1 MTLAPSRLSEFLR
14 SSGWRAAMPH
24 AVGVVAVAV
33 SAVMLLTQ
41 LDAFPPFIDEAVYA
55 RWAVRLAES
64 PSADT
69 LWLSTHE
76 DWKTPAF
83 MWALAVTD
91 RWLDDPILTGRL
103 LTSLSGV
110 LTVAMV
116 YRAGAQLIGAWPAA
130 AAAIVIAV
138 SPALVFINRLAL
150 TDGPIV
156 LLTALIWGLSI
167 PAARGH
173 RPAALGAG
181 LAVAL
186 ALWIKLSGALLL
198 VIPLAGILLISQAT
212 LRCRATSLAFLVAPP
227 SAACIAFLLAPKSAQ
242 TLQHAQGFVLTPDRL
257 AAIPTEQ
264 WAENLSQMGGWALA
278 YLPAASIIA
287 AAAAL
292 VLPFVTRRREDWWL
306 WAVLV
311 FWLAFHVFLGAKL
324 YSRYALPALV
334 PLALLTARV
343 IATIG
348 AALWHAHRERL
359 AACWTLGAPL
369 AVVLSLAIPSVAIIV
384 DPTRAALPRDD
395 RAQYIEEWS
404 AGFGQTEALQWIADT
419 TAREPG
425 PAIVLTNHV
434 YGAPRD
440 SAVLALRKRADL
452 AVHVET
458 RIRHPASGVADTW
471 RGHGVPVYALING
484 NQDDGA
490 QFLRL
495 NPEFTPVAAFERPG
509 GKTTVTVLAFRP
521 S

>member
-1 MTLAPSRLSEFLR
+1 MRLARSRLTRLLNSAWLHVATP
-14 SSGWRAAMPH
+14 RAL
-24 AVGVVAVAV
+24 GVTAVAV
-33 SAVMLLTQ
+33 SAIMLLTK

-69 LWLSTHE
+69 LWLSTHD

-83 MWALAVTD
+83 MWILAVAY
-91 RWLDDPILTGRL
+91 RWLDDPIFTGRL
-103 LTSLSGV
+103 ITSLSGG

-116 YRAGAQLIGAWPAA
+116 YWAGIRLVGVWPAA
-130 AAAIVIAV
+130 IAAMVIAL
-138 SPALVFINRLAL
+138 SPALVFTNRLAL
-150 TDGPIV
+150 TDALIV
-156 LLTALIWGLSI
+156 MLTALIWGLSVPATRGNA
-167 PAARGH
+167 PAAF
-173 RPAALGAG
+173 GAG
-181 LAVAL
+181 VIVAL
-186 ALWIKLSGALLL
+186 ALWIKLSGTLLL
-198 VIPLAGILLISQAT
+198 IIPLVGILLAGQTT
-212 LRCRATSLAFLVAPP
+212 LRCRTKSLAFLLGPP
-227 SAACIAFLLAPKSAQ
+227 SVACIAFLLAPKSQQ
-242 TLQHAQGFVLTPDRL
+242 TYEHARGFVLTPDRL
-257 AAIPTEQ
+257 VAIPLEQ
-264 WAENLSQMGGWALA
+264 WVENLSQMGGWALA
-278 YLPAASIIA
+278 YLPAVSIIA

-311 FWLAFHVFLGAKL
+311 FWLGFHIFLGAKL

-348 AALWHAHRERL
+348 TALRGAHRERL
-359 AACWTLGAPL
+359 ASVWTLGAPL
-369 AVVLSLAIPSVAIIV
+369 AVVLSLAIPAIVIVA
-384 DPTRAALPRDD
+384 DPLRAALPHDD

-419 TAREPG
+419 TAAEPG
-425 PAIVLTNHV
+425 SAIVLTNHV

-440 SAVLALRKRADL
+440 LAVLALRKRADV

-458 RIRHPASGVADTW
+458 RIRHPAGGVADAW

-484 NQDDGA
+484 DQDDGA

-509 GKTTVTVLAFRP
+509 AKTTVTVLELRP